1 MNKHPSL
8 WTFLPAITLTLA
20 ISFLLTL
27 YGPLE
32 LYFTNVSEFHFD
44 FRMLLPELLKLFGLF
59 VVAGLA
65 VFSLCYILYIQLYHV
80 ALAAAA
86 IGFIC
91 TYIQGMFLVGN
102 LPPLDGRHINWA
114 EYSAQDLQSILLWC
128 IVGVAVVLL
137 IRFLHMKKM
146 YRVFTSCAL
155 FLTSILLVTVVVVGI
170 QNDGLSAKSDAVVTK
185 NHEFDMSTDQNL
197 VIFVVDAADSG
208 TFNQMLQSGDYG
220 FQDILADFTYYP
232 NTVGAYPFTKHA
244 IPYILHGAWYEN
256 QEDFNTFTTRAMD
269 QSPLLSTLQAQNYRM
284 GIYEEDLIYGN
295 DNIYQFENVQRSQ
308 YQFSSF
314 KQLAKAEL
322 KLVWFK
328 YAPYPLK
335 RMVKVDME
343 VFNRLIQLD
352 GSQEVFSANNAD
364 FYQDAG
370 AAQVVTVA
378 DKCFRFIHIEGA
390 HVPFRYDKDVNLI
403 DEAQGTYPQNME
415 CSMTILARYLTLL
428 KDSGVYDN
436 SAILIMADHGY
447 GYEQEIPIVGRC
459 NPLLLAK
466 GVDEHHPLAVS
477 DAPISYEDL
486 QTAYQRLLS
495 GASSDQLFDAQEG
508 DDRVR
513 RILLYFYEK
522 EEHMAEYQQH
532 GHASDITT
540 LLPTGNVYDA
550 PHHGPK
556 KKSD

>member
-59 VVAGLA
+59 VVAGLV
-65 VFSLCYILYIQLYHV
+65 VFALCYILYIQLYHV

-128 IVGVAVVLL
+128 VVGVAVVLL

-146 YRVFTSCAL
+146 YRVFTGCAL

-508 DDRVR
+508 DERVR

>member
-59 VVAGLA
+59 VVAGLV
-65 VFSLCYILYIQLYHV
+65 VFALCYILYIQLYHV

-128 IVGVAVVLL
+128 VVGVAVVLL

-146 YRVFTSCAL
+146 YRVFTYCAL

-284 GIYEEDLIYGN
+284 GIYEEDLIYDN